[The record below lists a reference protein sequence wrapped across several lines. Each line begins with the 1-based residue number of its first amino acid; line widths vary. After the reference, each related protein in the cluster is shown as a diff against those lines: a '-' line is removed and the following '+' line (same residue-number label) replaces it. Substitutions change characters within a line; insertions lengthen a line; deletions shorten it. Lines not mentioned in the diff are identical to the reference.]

1 MKDKIK
7 LLYITRKYPPR
18 VGGMETFSYHLFKDF
33 DPNRVEKRI
42 ISLGKGQANLAWFVP
57 YCIIYCALF
66 ARKYDVVF
74 IGDAVLCL
82 LNGVIKLFARKT
94 KTAINVFGLDI
105 TYQKK
110 IYQKYLSWCYK
121 KVDKY
126 ICISRETEK
135 TLQQRGAFDSVVI
148 TPGIALPQKPLDK
161 KSDYAAFA
169 SRFDIPAGCTCLLT
183 VGRLVKRKGV
193 AWFLEHVLPR
203 LKTENLRYF
212 VVGDGEDRELIKAIV
227 EEQKIGNCVEILG
240 RVDDDTLEMLYRN
253 CDIFVMPNIPVEND
267 MEGFGIVAVE
277 AAISEM
283 LVVASGIEGIKDA
296 IIPQKNGVLL
306 PAGDAEAYCSAIKT
320 IMKNEQEWG
329 QKARQFAE
337 FTRKTYHWGA
347 ICDQYLDLFEGMIG
361 RG

>member
-1 MKDKIK
+1 MKEKIR
-7 LLYITRKYPPR
+7 LLYITRKYPPQ
-18 VGGMETFSYHLFKDF
+18 VGGMETFSYNLFKGF
-33 DPNRVEKRI
+33 DPDRVEKKI
-42 ISLGKGQANLAWFVP
+42 ISLGKGQANLVWFVP

-82 LNGVIKLFARKT
+82 LNGIVKMFARKT
-94 KTAINVFGLDI
+94 KTVINVFGLDI

-121 KVDKY
+121 KADKY
-126 ICISRETEK
+126 ICISKETEK
-135 TLQQRGAFDSVVI
+135 MLRQRGNFDSVVI
-148 TPGIALPQKPLDK
+148 TPGIALPQKPLEK
-161 KSDYAAFA
+161 KRDYAAFA
-169 SRFDIPAGCTCLLT
+169 SKFDVPDGASCLLT

-193 AWFLEHVLPR
+193 AWFLGQVMPR
-203 LKTENLRYF
+203 LKAENLRYF
-212 VVGDGEDRELIKAIV
+212 VVGDGEDREIIETIV
-227 EEQKIGNCVEILG
+227 AEQGLGDCVNILG

-320 IMKNEQEWG
+320 IMADKQEWE

-337 FTRKTYHWGA
+337 FTKNTYHWGA
-347 ICDQYLDLFEGMIG
+347 ICDQYLDLFESLLGKG
-361 RG
+361 